1 MAELTP
7 IDEKLAEVLGLAQ
20 ASQDTVSKVIKL
32 CEDEHQDVVPTLEQM
47 REEARETQERC
58 EAIAAEL
65 NGKKTAVEEK
75 ARETKQEA
83 AQMRDDYLG
92 DDADA
97 LDGFEFMIMAEAG
110 EVGHWEV
117 LSKLNETAG
126 EDKIR
131 ELVEWALPIQERHL
145 AEARECA
152 LTLAGEEDPYEE
164 E

>member
-20 ASQDTVSKVIKL
+20 ASQDTVGKVIKL
-32 CEDEHQDVVPTLEQM
+32 CEGEHDDQVPTLERM
-47 REEARETQERC
+47 RDEARETQERC

-75 ARETKQEA
+75 ARETKREA
-83 AQMRDDYLG
+83 SQMRDDYLG

-110 EVGHWEV
+110 ELGHVEIVGAM
-117 LSKLNETAG
+117 SETVG
-126 EDKIR
+126 DQGLR
-131 ELVEWALPIQERHL
+131 EFADWAKPIQQRHVEQTR
-145 AEARECA
+145 EAA
-152 LTLAGEEDPYEE
+152 LTLAREEAKES
-164 E
+164 

>member
-20 ASQDTVSKVIKL
+20 ASQDTVSKVAKL
-32 CEDEHQDVVPTLEQM
+32 CDDEQIVATLERM
-47 REEARETQERC
+47 RDEARETQERC

-65 NGKKTAVEEK
+65 DGKKTAVEEK

-97 LDGFEFMIMAEAG
+97 LDGLEFMIMAEAG
-110 EVGHWEV
+110 ELGHVEIVGAMSEQV
-117 LSKLNETAG
+117 GGRALQ
-126 EDKIR
+126 
-131 ELVEWALPIQERHL
+131 ELVGWAQPIQQRHYDDT
-145 AEARECA
+145 RECA
-152 LTLAGEEDPYEE
+152 LQLAREEASEA
-164 E
+164 

>member
-32 CEDEHQDVVPTLEQM
+32 CEDEHEDVVPTLEQM

-65 NGKKTAVEEK
+65 DGKKTAVEEK
-75 ARETKQEA
+75 ARETKKEA

-110 EVGHWEV
+110 ELGHVEVVGAMA
-117 LSKLNETAG
+117 ETAG
-126 EDKIR
+126 EQQVR
-131 ELVEWALPIQERHL
+131 ELAEWAKPIQQRHFDQI
-145 AEARECA
+145 RECA
-152 LTLAGEEDPYEE
+152 LQLAREEAVEA
-164 E
+164 

>member
-20 ASQDTVSKVIKL
+20 ASQDTVAKVIKL
-32 CEDEHQDVVPTLEQM
+32 CEDEHEDVVPALERM
-47 REEARETQERC
+47 RDEARETQERC

-75 ARETKQEA
+75 ARETKKEA
-83 AQMRDDYLG
+83 SEMRDEYLG

-110 EVGHWEV
+110 ELGHVEIVGAMSEQTGDQQ
-117 LSKLNETAG
+117 L
-126 EDKIR
+126 R
-131 ELVEWALPIQERHL
+131 ELAEWAQPIQQRHFEETRKHAL
-145 AEARECA
+145 QLAREEA
-152 LTLAGEEDPYEE
+152 AG
-164 E
+164 

>member
-32 CEDEHQDVVPTLEQM
+32 CEEEHEEVVPTLEQM

-65 NGKKTAVEEK
+65 NGKKTAVEDK

-97 LDGFEFMIMAEAG
+97 LDGLEFMIMAEAG
-110 EVGHWEV
+110 ELGHVEIVGAMSEKV
-117 LSKLNETAG
+117 GDRQLQ
-126 EDKIR
+126 
-131 ELVEWALPIQERHL
+131 ELVGWAQPIQQRHYEDTRKCAL
-145 AEARECA
+145 QLAREEA
-152 LTLAGEEDPYEE
+152 SEA
-164 E
+164 

>member
-7 IDEKLAEVLGLAQ
+7 IDEKLAEVLGLAR

-32 CEDEHQDVVPTLEQM
+32 CEEEHQEVVSTLERM
-47 REEARETQERC
+47 REEARETEERC

-75 ARETKQEA
+75 ARETKKEA
-83 AQMRDDYLG
+83 AQMRDEYLG

-110 EVGHWEV
+110 ELGHVEVVGAMAEV
-117 LSKLNETAG
+117 TGDGQL
-126 EDKIR
+126 R
-131 ELVEWALPIQERHL
+131 ELAGWAQPIQQRHC
-145 AEARECA
+145 EQTRECA
-152 LTLAGEEDPYEE
+152 LQLAREEAQEA
-164 E
+164 

>member
-20 ASQDTVSKVIKL
+20 ASQDTVSKVLKL
-32 CEDEHQDVVPTLEQM
+32 CEDEQVVETLERM

-65 NGKKTAVEEK
+65 DGKKTAVEEK

-83 AQMRDDYLG
+83 SQMRDDYLG

-97 LDGFEFMIMAEAG
+97 LDGLEFMIMAEAG
-110 EVGHWEV
+110 ELGHVEIVGAMSEQV
-117 LSKLNETAG
+117 GDGQLQ
-126 EDKIR
+126 
-131 ELVEWALPIQERHL
+131 ELVGWAQPIQQRHYEDTRQAELQL
-145 AEARECA
+145 ARQEA
-152 LTLAGEEDPYEE
+152 
-164 E
+164 